1 MALTT
6 VPVEL
11 ANLDGAV
18 TVNESSADVDFRIE
32 SNGNANMLF
41 VNGGNDQVGIGADPS
56 ALFHVTHGGGGFDE
70 VARLTSVANS
80 SGDGAFLGFHGN
92 STSKFYGFIG
102 GYDIGTNE
110 GGIKIGVGNGET
122 AIADSMTKLTIDN
135 DGNVGVGV
143 SPSARLHAYSTSAET
158 LRLEGND
165 EYTYLS
171 FRGTV
176 SSSATALGL
185 IGYGN
190 QSGTAA
196 DLNIENTQNGAMTF
210 ATNDSIRMTLT
221 NAGQFNVSQGLMA
234 VGTTSLTGGT
244 SSGNV
249 TIEFAGNVAN
259 CIKTRDTSGHSAA
272 NSMVMVSG
280 STAVGTIVT
289 STSSTTYNTSSD
301 YRLKENV
308 NYDWDA
314 LSTLKQLKPA
324 KFNFKI
330 DPDKTVEGFLAHEV
344 SSLVPAAVNGEK
356 DAMETRKKLVLDS
369 KGEVIEE
376 DVEEDVWIA
385 GKENETYPED
395 STWEVSK
402 EYPKHQQIDHSKL
415 VPLMVKAIQELEAKV
430 KALEEA

>member
-18 TVNESSADVDFRIE
+18 TVNESSADVDFRVE

-41 VNGGNDQVGIGADPS
+41 VDGTNDRVGIGTNSPTRQLSVENTLANS
-56 ALFHVTHGGGGFDE
+56 GGVIG
-70 VARLTSVANS
+70 LTSSDS
-80 SGDGAFLGFHGN
+80 STSGTLGILHFGN
-92 STSKFYGFIG
+92 STDSSLVSINGIADGATDAGALIFKTEATGGSIEERMRIASDGHMGFNTSGIQTFTDYTSYHFG
-102 GYDIGTNE
+102 PAGTGSTAVLIDDSSGSTGRFE
-110 GGIKIGVGNGET
+110 VLVSGNGYLGMR
-122 AIADSMTKLTIDN
+122 SN
-135 DGNVGVGV
+135 D
-143 SPSARLHAYSTSAET
+143 
-158 LRLEGND
+158 
-165 EYTYLS
+165 
-171 FRGTV
+171 
-176 SSSATALGL
+176 
-185 IGYGN
+185 
-190 QSGTAA
+190 
-196 DLNIENTQNGAMTF
+196 DLLF
-210 ATNDSIRMTLT
+210 LTNDSERGRIKNDGMWIIGT
-221 NAGQFNVSQGLMA
+221 GLMA
-234 VGTTSLTGGT
+234 VGTTSLTGGA

-259 CIKTRDTSGHSAA
+259 AIKTRDTSGHSAA
-272 NSMVMVSG
+272 NSMIMVSG

-324 KFNFKI
+324 KFNFKV

-356 DAMETRKKLVLDS
+356 DAMETRTKLVLDS

-376 DVEEDVWIA
+376 DVEQDVWTA
-385 GKENETYPED
+385 GKEDETYPAD
-395 STWEVSK
+395 STWEASK
-402 EYPKHQQIDHSKL
+402 EYPSYQQIDHSKL

>member
-1 MALTT
+1 MALTEI
-6 VPVEL
+6 PAEL
-11 ANLDGAV
+11 
-18 TVNESSADVDFRIE
+18 SSTPGIADS
-32 SNGNANMLF
+32 SNATAITI
-41 VNGGNDQVGIGADPS
+41 DSSEQVGIG
-56 ALFHVTHGGGGFDE
+56 
-70 VARLTSVANS
+70 
-80 SGDGAFLGFHGN
+80 
-92 STSKFYGFIG
+92 
-102 GYDIGTNE
+102 
-110 GGIKIGVGNGET
+110 
-122 AIADSMTKLTIDN
+122 
-135 DGNVGVGV
+135 V
-143 SPSARLHAYSTSAET
+143 SPAARLHAYSNSAET

-171 FRGTV
+171 FKGTV
-176 SSSATALGL
+176 SSSATSLGL
-185 IGYGN
+185 IGYAN

-196 DLNIENTQNGAMTF
+196 DLNIENTQNGALTF

-221 NAGQFNVSQGLMA
+221 NSGQFNVSQGLMA

-259 CIKTRDTSGHSAA
+259 CIKTRDTASHSAA
-272 NSMVMVSG
+272 NAMVMVSG

-308 NYDWDA
+308 NYNWDA

-330 DPDKTVEGFLAHEV
+330 NPDKTVEGFLAHEV
-344 SSLVPAAVNGEK
+344 SSLVPVAVTGEK
-356 DAMETRKKLVLDS
+356 DAMETRTKLVLDS

-376 DVEEDVWIA
+376 NVEEDVWTA

-402 EYPKHQQIDHSKL
+402 EYPSYQQIDHSKI
-415 VPLMVKAIQELEAKV
+415 VPLMVKAIQEQQTLIETLQAEV
-430 KALEEA
+430 KALKGE